1 MSSDR
6 CVPEERAS
14 DLAEVLEKLK
24 RLDLGPEA
32 LRQRLRP
39 FLDRRAEA
47 IPLLLRQFEGDDEE
61 GLALATSALR
71 AMKDPS
77 VIPLLLKLLRSP
89 HVGDLAKGLLLNLL
103 EHYGFDTRDPSL
115 IGASID
121 FRKVLKGPG
130 APQGMA

>member
-6 CVPEERAS
+6 CVPEEMAL
-14 DLAEVLEKLK
+14 DLAELLEELK

-47 IPLLLRQFEGDDEE
+47 IPLLLRQFEGEDEE

-71 AMKDPS
+71 VMKDPS
-77 VIPLLLKLLRSP
+77 VVPLLLKLLRSP

-115 IGASID
+115 VGASID
-121 FRKVLKGPG
+121 FRKVSKGPG

>member
-1 MSSDR
+1 MSSER
-6 CVPEERAS
+6 RGPEEMAS
-14 DLAEVLEKLK
+14 DLAEVLEELK

-47 IPLLLRQFEGDDEE
+47 MPLLLRQFEGEDEA

-77 VIPLLLKLLRSP
+77 VVPLLLKLLRSP

-103 EHYGFDTRDPSL
+103 EHYGFDTRDPPL

-121 FRKVLKGPG
+121 FRKVLKGPS
-130 APQGMA
+130 APRGMA